1 MIESTIVDDLDQFR
15 VQSRET
21 REVAVFDLRYSSVMV
36 DLGKINLLDLT

>member
-15 VQSRET
+15 VQPRET
-21 REVAVFDLRYSSVMV
+21 REVAVFNLRYSSVMV